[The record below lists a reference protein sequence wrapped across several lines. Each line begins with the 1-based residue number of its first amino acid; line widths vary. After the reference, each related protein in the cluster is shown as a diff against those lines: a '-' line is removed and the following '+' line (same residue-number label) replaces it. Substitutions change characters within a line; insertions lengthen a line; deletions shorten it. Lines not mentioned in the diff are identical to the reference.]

1 MLATPNPVITPA
13 SSSGRYPSPPNP
25 TISRPTHTMP
35 TAMSMLS
42 IVIGTL

>member
-1 MLATPNPVITPA
+1 MLATPNPVIRPA
-13 SSSGRYPSPPNP
+13 SSSGRYPLPTNP

-35 TAMSMLS
+35 TAMNMLK

>member
-1 MLATPNPVITPA
+1 MLATPNPVIRPA
-13 SSSGRYPSPPNP
+13 STREPYPVPPNP

-35 TAMSMLS
+35 AAMSMLR